1 VNRVLAATLVPVLLL
16 LPLLSPLRS
25 SFLLLPL

>member
-1 VNRVLAATLVPVLLL
+1 MPFLPL

-25 SFLLLPL
+25 RVNAGKPRRS